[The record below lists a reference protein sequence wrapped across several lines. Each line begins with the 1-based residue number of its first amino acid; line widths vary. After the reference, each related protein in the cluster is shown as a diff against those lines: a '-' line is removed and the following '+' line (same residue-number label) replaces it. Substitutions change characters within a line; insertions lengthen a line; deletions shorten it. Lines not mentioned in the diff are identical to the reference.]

1 MRKSSFSHF
10 SLIRGMFVKSGLRF
24 SFRALEVPEPRV
36 RNKSFSLTKRTFSSL
51 SVGALPVLEAS
62 EQKVGWMDG
71 LDGCLLVCYDYLST
85 CSANKIICKVEN
97 ICSVCPCQYDISLPG
112 HTLIKSLKTPLSR
125 LILAENCGG
134 TWVKSCGF
142 MELD

>member
-1 MRKSSFSHF
+1 MSHF

-51 SVGALPVLEAS
+51 SVGALPVLGAS

-71 LDGCLLVCYDYLST
+71 LDRYLLVCYDYLIT
-85 CSANKIICKVEN
+85 CGANKIICKVEKYLQ
-97 ICSVCPCQYDISLPG
+97 C
-112 HTLIKSLKTPLSR
+112 LSMS
-125 LILAENCGG
+125 I
-134 TWVKSCGF
+134 
-142 MELD
+142 